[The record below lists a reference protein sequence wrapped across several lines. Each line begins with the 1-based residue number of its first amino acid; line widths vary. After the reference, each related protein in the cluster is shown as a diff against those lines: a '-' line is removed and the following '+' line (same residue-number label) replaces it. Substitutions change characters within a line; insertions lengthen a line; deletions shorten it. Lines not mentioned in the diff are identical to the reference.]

1 MSRPIRR
8 TSSSASAGSSR
19 AGLPRPLARLLA
31 PLIGVI
37 LTACSSPPGV
47 VFHRTLDGPK
57 WPPPPDT
64 PRIGYIGSL
73 VSDRDLK
80 PGRTGGQGVA
90 DFLFG
95 RKPVQGM
102 VRPVAVCIDG
112 DRVFVADPGVR
123 GVHVFDLDARRYKLW
138 RPPESASA
146 FTQPVGI
153 ARTPER
159 RLLVADSVDGAIL
172 VFDDAGVFLGT
183 LADGLLQR
191 PVGLAVH
198 PRDGRIFV
206 ADPGAHLV
214 LVLTPDGEEIAR
226 VGGRGV
232 EPGEFNFPTS
242 VALDGAG
249 RLFVSDSLNFR
260 VQVFD
265 TDLTPLR
272 TIGSKGDMPG
282 YFAQPKGLGIDGSG
296 RLFVADA
303 HFEAIQIFDEFGS
316 LLMSFGREGAGPGEF
331 WLPSGM
337 NIDQRGWIWIAD
349 SYNQRVQVF
358 HYVGPADEPPADMVR
373 EVSDRTGATP

>member
-1 MSRPIRR
+1 LLC
-8 TSSSASAGSSR
+8 A
-19 AGLPRPLARLLA
+19 PLA
-31 PLIGVI
+31 
-37 LTACSSPPGV
+37 ACSSPPGV
-47 VFHRTLDGPK
+47 VFHRGLDGPK

-64 PRIGYIGSL
+64 PRIGYVGSL

-80 PGRTGGQGVA
+80 PARSGGQGVA

-102 VRPVAVCIDG
+102 VRPAAVCTEG
-112 DRVFVADPGVR
+112 PRVFVADPGIR
-123 GVHVFDLDARRYKLW
+123 GVHVFDLDTRRYELW
-138 RPPESASA
+138 RPPESAGD

-159 RLLVADSVDGAIL
+159 CLLVADSVDGAIL
-172 VFDDAGVFLGT
+172 VFDDDGEYLGT
-183 LADGLLQR
+183 LGDGLLQR
-191 PVGLAVH
+191 PVGLAVD

-214 LVLTPDGEEIAR
+214 FVLTPDGEEIAR

-232 EPGEFNFPTS
+232 GPGEFNFPTH
-242 VALDGAG
+242 VALDGVG

-265 TDLTPLR
+265 TDLKPLR

-282 YFAQPKGLGIDGSG
+282 YFAQPKGIAVDGVG
-296 RLFVADA
+296 RLFIADA
-303 HFEAIQIFDEFGS
+303 HFEAIQIFDLDGT
-316 LLMSFGREGAGPGEF
+316 LLMSFGREGSGPGEF
-331 WLPSGM
+331 WLPLGM

-349 SYNQRVQVF
+349 SYNQRVQAF
-358 HYVGPADEPPADMVR
+358 HYVGPADDAAADQVR
-373 EVSDRTGATP
+373 EAGDRTGAMP

>member
-1 MSRPIRR
+1 MFRPIRR
-8 TSSSASAGSSR
+8 TSSSVSAGGSKP
-19 AGLPRPLARLLA
+19 GLARLLA
-31 PLIGVI
+31 LLLCAPLA
-37 LTACSSPPGV
+37 ACSSPPGV
-47 VFHRTLDGPK
+47 VFHRTLNGPK

-80 PGRTGGQGVA
+80 PARTGGQGVA

-102 VRPVAVCIDG
+102 VRPAAVCTDG
-112 DRVFVADPGVR
+112 SRVYVADPGVQ
-123 GVHVFDLDARRYKLW
+123 GVHVFDLDGRRYKLW
-138 RPPESASA
+138 KPPESISA

-153 ARTPER
+153 ARSPEG

-183 LADGLLQR
+183 LGDGLLQR
-191 PVGLAVH
+191 PVGLAVD

-232 EPGEFNFPTS
+232 EPGEFNFPTF
-242 VALDGAG
+242 VTLDGAG

-272 TIGSKGDMPG
+272 TIGTKGDMPG
-282 YFAQPKGLGIDGSG
+282 YFAQPKGLAVDAEG

-303 HFEAIQIFDEFGS
+303 HFEAIQIFDEYGT

-358 HYVGPADEPPADMVR
+358 HYVGPADDPPADQVR
-373 EVSDRTGATP
+373 EVGDRTGATP